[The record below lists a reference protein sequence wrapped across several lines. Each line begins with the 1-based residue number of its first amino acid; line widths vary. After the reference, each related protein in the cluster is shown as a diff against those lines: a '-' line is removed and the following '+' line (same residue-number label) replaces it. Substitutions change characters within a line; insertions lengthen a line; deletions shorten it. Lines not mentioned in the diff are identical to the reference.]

1 MDFDHTGFEIN
12 AMPFCMLSSMIEE
25 AGCTRRPLE
34 FMTDGAAAGNLFN
47 RLHEFNREA

>member
-1 MDFDHTGFEIN
+1 
-12 AMPFCMLSSMIEE
+12 MIEE

-34 FMTDGAAAGNLFN
+34 IMTDGAAAGNLFN